1 MNTLLLNQEI
11 IKNIIDMD
19 DVISAVENTFK
30 GLGEGTVVNPAK
42 ITLDLGETSE
52 WPPYKGFMNAMPTY
66 VGWLDIAGIKWVG
79 GFMDNAKKNIPY
91 LTGIILLINPATG
104 EFKCIAEGAYITNIR
119 TGAQTAVALKH
130 ILGKKEIEVGL
141 YGAGAQGNTQ
151 IEAISR
157 IFNIKKLS
165 VYDIRKE
172 ASFKLADNVKK
183 FNVNN
188 VKVVDEPELAS
199 DAEVII
205 SVTQSKDKFIKKEWI
220 KPGTILFPM
229 GSYQECED
237 DCILKADKIIV
248 DHIAQALH
256 RGALKSLANQ
266 DKLSPEDI
274 YTTIGEIVSGKCKKD
289 ILKEDR
295 IICIPAGTGAMDV
308 SVAAIAYKKA
318 KEQQLGTYFD
328 FLV

>member
-1 MNTLLLNQEI
+1 METLLLNQKI
-11 IKNIIDMD
+11 IKKVINMD
-19 DVISAVENTFK
+19 DVISTIEKTFK

-66 VGWLDIAGIKWVG
+66 VGWLDSAGLKWVG
-79 GFMDNAKKNIPY
+79 GFMDNQKKNIPY
-91 LTGIILLINPATG
+91 LTGIILLINPETG
-104 EFKCIAEGAYITNIR
+104 EFKCIAEGAFITNIR

-130 ILGKKEIEVGL
+130 ILEKEEIEIGL

-157 IFNIKKLS
+157 IFNVKKLL
-165 VYDIRKE
+165 VYDIRRE
-172 ASFKLADNVKK
+172 ASLKLADNVKR
-183 FNVNN
+183 FNVNG
-188 VKVVDEPELAS
+188 VKVVDKPELAA
-199 DAEVII
+199 DAEVLI

-220 KPGTILFPM
+220 KPGTILLPM

-248 DHIAQALH
+248 DHIEQALH

-266 DKLSPEDI
+266 NKLTYKDI
-274 YTTIGEIVSGKCKKD
+274 YSTIGEIVSGKNKKD
-289 ILKEDR
+289 INKEDR

-308 SVAAIAYKKA
+308 SVATIAYKKA
-318 KEQQLGTYFD
+318 KEQGLGTYFD
-328 FLV
+328 FLG